1 MPKNKLDSMNL
12 KTILIHLKKRLVK
25 YEVVVDSEHNETVI
39 IFEIERYKN
48 RVFNTKTGK
57 QIK

>member
-12 KTILIHLKKRLVK
+12 KNIKIHLIKRLVK
-25 YEVVVDSEHNETVI
+25 YDVVVDSEYNETVI

-48 RVFNTKTGK
+48 KSLQRL
-57 QIK
+57 

>member
-12 KTILIHLKKRLVK
+12 KNIKIHLIKRLVK
-25 YEVVVDSEHNETVI
+25 YDVVVDSEYNETVI

-48 RVFNTKTGK
+48 RVFNTKTDK

>member
-12 KTILIHLKKRLVK
+12 KNIKIHLTKRLVK
-25 YEVVVDSEHNETVI
+25 YEVIVDSEHNETII